1 MRLLTR
7 LQHVLLGDQVRLC
20 AVLAAALLCAMP
32 AAGSAPS
39 ADTDAPPYQSPERSA
54 GGLDTLRG
62 TFDRDGALSLLTDNL
77 RWAVDIA
84 GRIKAPDDSGFT
96 NQQFFGIGILET
108 LPFTIHENELGTH
121 TLYMVF
127 ADNDELMGIVHVR
140 TERSRGGLTEIAWT
154 FNSDREIVGMHFQR
168 SRDRYRKYIEIE
180 AFQKEIRGKNFD
192 ELRTLLTKNGEAIN
206 EAVLVIPSEGQE
218 LALNVIQSALKTI
231 SATQSV
237 WHDSLPVVNR

>member
-1 MRLLTR
+1 MATIRLL
-7 LQHVLLGDQVRLC
+7 LFLILVLSPATAFGQAYCSLRNPIASMQNSFPDFANYRSIVREVD
-20 AVLAAALLCAMP
+20 A
-32 AAGSAPS
+32 
-39 ADTDAPPYQSPERSA
+39 TDRA
-54 GGLDTLRG
+54 
-62 TFDRDGALSLLTDNL
+62 N
-77 RWAVDIA
+77 
-84 GRIKAPDDSGFT
+84 
-96 NQQFFGIGILET
+96 ILET

>member
-1 MRLLTR
+1 MTTIQLLI
-7 LQHVLLGDQVRLC
+7 LLILVLSPATALGQAYCSLREPVNAMQASFPDFAHYRSIVREVD
-20 AVLAAALLCAMP
+20 A
-32 AAGSAPS
+32 
-39 ADTDAPPYQSPERSA
+39 TDRA
-54 GGLDTLRG
+54 
-62 TFDRDGALSLLTDNL
+62 N
-77 RWAVDIA
+77 
-84 GRIKAPDDSGFT
+84 
-96 NQQFFGIGILET
+96 ILET

-140 TERSRGGLTEIAWT
+140 TERSRWGLTEIAWT
-154 FNSDREIVGMHFQR
+154 FNSDFEIVGMHFQR
-168 SRDRYRKYIEIE
+168 SRDRYRKYIESE

-218 LALNVIQSALKTI
+218 LALNVIRSALKTI

-237 WHDSLPVVNR
+237 WNDSLSVANR

>member
-1 MRLLTR
+1 MTTIQLLI
-7 LQHVLLGDQVRLC
+7 LLILVLSPATALGQAYCSLREPVNAMQASFPDFAHYRSIVREVD
-20 AVLAAALLCAMP
+20 A
-32 AAGSAPS
+32 
-39 ADTDAPPYQSPERSA
+39 TDRA
-54 GGLDTLRG
+54 
-62 TFDRDGALSLLTDNL
+62 N
-77 RWAVDIA
+77 
-84 GRIKAPDDSGFT
+84 
-96 NQQFFGIGILET
+96 ILET

-140 TERSRGGLTEIAWT
+140 TERSRWGLTEIAWT
-154 FNSDREIVGMHFQR
+154 FNSDFEIVGMHFQR
-168 SRDRYRKYIEIE
+168 SRDRYRKYIESE

-218 LALNVIQSALKTI
+218 LALNVIRSALKTI

>member
-1 MRLLTR
+1 MQASFPDFAHYRSI
-7 LQHVLLGDQVRLC
+7 VREVD
-20 AVLAAALLCAMP
+20 A
-32 AAGSAPS
+32 
-39 ADTDAPPYQSPERSA
+39 TDRA
-54 GGLDTLRG
+54 
-62 TFDRDGALSLLTDNL
+62 N
-77 RWAVDIA
+77 
-84 GRIKAPDDSGFT
+84 
-96 NQQFFGIGILET
+96 ILET

-140 TERSRGGLTEIAWT
+140 TERSRWGLTEIAWT
-154 FNSDREIVGMHFQR
+154 FNSDFEIVGMHFQR
-168 SRDRYRKYIEIE
+168 SRDRYRKYIESE

-218 LALNVIQSALKTI
+218 LALNVIRSALKTI